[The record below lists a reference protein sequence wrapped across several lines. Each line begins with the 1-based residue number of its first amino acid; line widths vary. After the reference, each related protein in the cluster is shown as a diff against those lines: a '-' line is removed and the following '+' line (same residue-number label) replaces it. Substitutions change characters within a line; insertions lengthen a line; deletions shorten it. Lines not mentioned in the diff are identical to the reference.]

1 MQKCFVPACRGGGG
15 VKECCVCLS
24 VCLSVPCSCS
34 KRYILGLW
42 LPTIETPCW
51 KSNRLGNTAVRPP
64 EVSETGKGAYR
75 FTAIGAI
82 TCCRAPGAECNLFV
96 KQFVSRCLLVY
107 WWTWTVLA
115 VGSAGSSTSAAFA
128 TVSTSVFTISN
139 SFVGLILP
147 PLGEAKYCDD
157 RVCLSIRE
165 HISGTIR
172 HIFTKFYACYLRPW
186 LGPSVA
192 ALRYVMY
199 FRFYVWCHICPN
211 WPYAG
216 VSVTLKQPASQ
227 PDGAFIS
234 LGQPSFATKHQN
246 PNCTVCIYRLLYNR
260 LLWLLTI

>member
-1 MQKCFVPACRGGGG
+1 MLR
-15 VKECCVCLS
+15 LS

-157 RVCLSIRE
+157 RVCLSVYPR
-165 HISGTIR
+165 
-172 HIFTKFYACYLRPW
+172 AYLRNYTSYLHQILCMLPT
-186 LGPSVA
+186 SVA
-192 ALRYVMY
+192 RSFCGGVAIRYVLPVLWVM
-199 FRFYVWCHICPN
+199 
-211 WPYAG
+211 PYLPKLAVCG
-216 VSVTLKQPASQ
+216 GQCNTKTASQ
-227 PDGAFIS
+227 PAWW
-234 LGQPSFATKHQN
+234 
-246 PNCTVCIYRLLYNR
+246 CIH
-260 LLWLLTI
+260 